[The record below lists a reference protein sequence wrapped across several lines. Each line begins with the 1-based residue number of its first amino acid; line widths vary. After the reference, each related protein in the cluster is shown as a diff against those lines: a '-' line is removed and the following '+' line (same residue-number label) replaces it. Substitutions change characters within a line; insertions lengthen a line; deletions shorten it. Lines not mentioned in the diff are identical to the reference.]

1 MATKSRDGGDMTE
14 EEMDEIQ
21 ENSDELYYQ
30 KNKEIDRQVDQER
43 EE

>member
-1 MATKSRDGGDMTE
+1 MTE

>member
-1 MATKSRDGGDMTE
+1 MTE

-43 EE
+43 EDENS